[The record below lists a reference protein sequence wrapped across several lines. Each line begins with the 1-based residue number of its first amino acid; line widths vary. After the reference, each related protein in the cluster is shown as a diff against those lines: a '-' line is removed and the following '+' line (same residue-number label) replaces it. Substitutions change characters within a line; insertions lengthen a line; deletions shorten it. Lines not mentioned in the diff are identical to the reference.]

1 MGPLVGFGRASVG
14 ARLYQRDCRQRQRQ
28 RRGSSAG
35 GVQERF
41 RAEPQRALQYVR
53 PTWLDERTY
62 SPWLDE
68 DETPGPADEDK
79 TPGPA
84 DEDKT
89 PGPADEG
96 EQPAG
101 EEGDDDEETP
111 AELADLQE
119 EELKATARCKR
130 LEEEVAALRKEL
142 AERSGTHSEMEK
154 TEKSLRRP
162 LTLWL

>member
-1 MGPLVGFGRASVG
+1 MTAGNDNDNGEAPQQEEYRSVF
-14 ARLYQRDCRQRQRQ
+14 
-28 RRGSSAG
+28 
-35 GVQERF
+35 ERN
-41 RAEPQRALQYVR
+41 RSEPKALQYVR

-68 DETPGPADEDK
+68 DETPGTADEDKTPGPADEDK

-111 AELADLQE
+111 AELADLRE

-130 LEEEVAALRKEL
+130 LEEEVAALRKEF
-142 AERSGTHSEMEK
+142 AERSGTHSEM
-154 TEKSLRRP
+154 
-162 LTLWL
+162 